1 MRLKKDPRAPRTQS
15 SLKLKSLLCA
25 QEQAKLMSNDENAIA
40 LGSLA
45 ELIAKCGA
53 AMCIGALC
61 TAFVFDYTLWLI
73 VDPRMLS
80 YFDLVDHIQ
89 TAVQI
94 FGIGSIALAAAW
106 ILMFVVVYAGFA
118 TDRVDDFWKVATALL
133 LFILCLLVLGILTS
147 GSGNEFDR
155 ATITL
160 MSAGLVVMLTLG
172 FVLHRSRS
180 AKSDSVPS
188 HRPFTLRR
196 AVWSAV
202 PLCIFLTMAGAVLS
216 AWSIEDSEAAGD
228 VVRLE
233 HDPPLSGKVIR
244 AVSRGVIVRDNKGGG
259 VVFTPKEQIRR
270 IDHRVP
276 PGQTS

>member
-1 MRLKKDPRAPRTQS
+1 
-15 SLKLKSLLCA
+15 
-25 QEQAKLMSNDENAIA
+25 MSNDENAIA

-53 AMCIGALC
+53 AMCMGALC

-94 FGIGSIALAAAW
+94 FGIVSIALAAAW
-106 ILMFVVVYAGFA
+106 ILMFVVIYAGFA
-118 TDRVDDFWKVATALL
+118 VDRLEEFWKVAAALL
-133 LFILCLLVLGILTS
+133 LFILCLLVLGVLTS

-160 MSAGLVVMLTLG
+160 MSAGLIVMLTLA
-172 FVLHRSRS
+172 FVLHRSRGSKSVS
-180 AKSDSVPS
+180 APG

-196 AVWSAV
+196 TVWSVV
-202 PLCIFLTMAGAVLS
+202 PLCIFLTMGGAVLS
-216 AWSIEDSEAAGD
+216 AWSIQDSEATGD

-244 AVSRGVIVRDNKGGG
+244 AVNRGVIVRDNKGGG
-259 VVFTPKEQIRR
+259 VVFTPMDQIRR
-270 IDHRVP
+270 IDHRVLP
-276 PGQTS
+276 NKTT

>member
-1 MRLKKDPRAPRTQS
+1 MT
-15 SLKLKSLLCA
+15 
-25 QEQAKLMSNDENAIA
+25 SNDWNAIA

-53 AMCIGALC
+53 AMCIAALC

-89 TAVQI
+89 TAVQV
-94 FGIGSIALAAAW
+94 FGTVPIALAASW
-106 ILMFVVVYAGFA
+106 ILMFVVIYAGFA
-118 TDRVDDFWKVATALL
+118 VDRFDQFWKVAAALL
-133 LFILCLLVLGILTS
+133 LFILCLLVLGIFTS
-147 GSGNEFDR
+147 GSVNEFDR

-160 MSAGLVVMLTLG
+160 MSAGLFVMVTLA
-172 FVLHRSRS
+172 FVLHRSRTS
-180 AKSDSVPS
+180 KSEGAPS

-196 AVWSAV
+196 AVWSIV
-202 PLCIFLTMAGAVLS
+202 PLCIFLTMGGAVLR
-216 AWSIEDSEAAGD
+216 AWSIQDTEATGD

-233 HDPPLSGKVIR
+233 HDPPLTGKVIR
-244 AVSRGVIVRDNKGGG
+244 AVNRGVILRDNKGGG

-270 IDHRVP
+270 VDHRVP
-276 PGQTS
+276 PSQTS

>member
-1 MRLKKDPRAPRTQS
+1 
-15 SLKLKSLLCA
+15 
-25 QEQAKLMSNDENAIA
+25 MSNNENAIA

-45 ELIAKCGA
+45 EIIAKCGA

-94 FGIGSIALAAAW
+94 FGIVSIALAAAW
-106 ILMFVVVYAGFA
+106 ILMFVVIYAGFA
-118 TDRVDDFWKVATALL
+118 VDRLEEFWKVAAALL
-133 LFILCLLVLGILTS
+133 LFILCLLVLGVLTS

-160 MSAGLVVMLTLG
+160 MSAGLLVMLTLA

-180 AKSDSVPS
+180 SKSESGPR

-196 AVWSAV
+196 TVWSVV
-202 PLCIFLTMAGAVLS
+202 PLCIFLTMGGAVLR
-216 AWSIEDSEAAGD
+216 AWSIQDTEATGD
-228 VVRLE
+228 VVKA
-233 HDPPLSGKVIR
+233 GKSF
-244 AVSRGVIVRDNKGGG
+244 A
-259 VVFTPKEQIRR
+259 P
-270 IDHRVP
+270 
-276 PGQTS
+276 

>member
-1 MRLKKDPRAPRTQS
+1 LT
-15 SLKLKSLLCA
+15 
-25 QEQAKLMSNDENAIA
+25 SNDENAIA

-53 AMCIGALC
+53 AMCIAALC

-73 VDPRMLS
+73 IDPRMLS
-80 YFDLVDHIQ
+80 YFELVDHIQ

-94 FGIGSIALAAAW
+94 FGTVSIALAASW
-106 ILMFVVVYAGFA
+106 ILMFVVIYAGFA
-118 TDRVDDFWKVATALL
+118 ANRFDQFWKVAAALL
-133 LFILCLLVLGILTS
+133 LFVLCLLVLGILTS

-160 MSAGLVVMLTLG
+160 MSAGLLVMLTLA
-172 FVLHRSRS
+172 FVLHRSKSSKSQS
-180 AKSDSVPS
+180 APS

-196 AVWSAV
+196 AVWSVV
-202 PLCIFLTMAGAVLS
+202 PLCIFLTMGGAVLR
-216 AWSIEDSEAAGD
+216 AWSIQDTEATGD

-244 AVSRGVIVRDNKGGG
+244 AVNRGVIVRDNKGGG

-276 PGQTS
+276 PSRTS

>member
-1 MRLKKDPRAPRTQS
+1 
-15 SLKLKSLLCA
+15 
-25 QEQAKLMSNDENAIA
+25 MSNDENAIA

-45 ELIAKCGA
+45 EMIAKCGA

-61 TAFVFDYTLWLI
+61 TAFIFDYTLWLI

-94 FGIGSIALAAAW
+94 FGIVSIALAAAW
-106 ILMFVVVYAGFA
+106 ILMFVAIYAGFA
-118 TDRVDDFWKVATALL
+118 VDRLEEFWKVAAALL
-133 LFILCLLVLGILTS
+133 LFILCLLVLGVLTS

-160 MSAGLVVMLTLG
+160 MSAGLLVMLTLA

-180 AKSDSVPS
+180 SKSDGAPS
-188 HRPFTLRR
+188 HGPFTLRR
-196 AVWSAV
+196 AVWSVV
-202 PLCIFLTMAGAVLS
+202 PLCIFLTMGGAVLR
-216 AWSIEDSEAAGD
+216 AWSIQDSEATGD

-244 AVSRGVIVRDNKGGG
+244 AVTRGVIVRENKGGG
-259 VVFTPKEQIRR
+259 VVFTPMEQIRR
-270 IDHRVP
+270 IDHRVLP
-276 PGQTS
+276 SQTT